1 MFYLFEETMP
11 TDEKLNAL
19 TAEELTAAAI
29 AELGEDPKQLEVSLE
44 LRKIHFKENIYLL
57 L

>member
-29 AELGEDPKQLEVSLE
+29 AELGEDPKQLEVGLE
-44 LRKIHFKENIYLL
+44 FTDISFKR
-57 L
+57 